1 MYFIH
6 HSTNMFTLSFNQF
19 KTKNICCPIDTSDSM
34 TSKNILKCF
43 IISQN
48 SIWPIMEILICNMPW
63 NIEILYSIYRIGQKF
78 HLDFSV
84 RFYEKIE
91 TNFLA
96 NPVISIQICLLTL
109 CMFTSSPGEGKNMW
123 KRRIITK
130 VRGGSDRWK
139 SLTSSAISVCLF
151 LQALGRHWKVLCR
164 GIAWH
169 ICFTYSKKV
178 LENYTHWKIGF
189 S

>member
-1 MYFIH
+1 MITCKLSCDHTIHVKFTPLMYFIH

-19 KTKNICCPIDTSDSM
+19 KTKNICCPINTSDSM

-48 SIWPIMEILICNMPW
+48 STWPIMEILICNLPW
-63 NIEILYSIYRIGQKF
+63 NIETLYSIYRIGQKF

-96 NPVISIQICLLTL
+96 NPVISIQIGLLTL
-109 CMFTSSPGEGKNMW
+109 CMFISSPGEGKNM
-123 KRRIITK
+123 
-130 VRGGSDRWK
+130 
-139 SLTSSAISVCLF
+139 
-151 LQALGRHWKVLCR
+151 
-164 GIAWH
+164 
-169 ICFTYSKKV
+169 
-178 LENYTHWKIGF
+178 
-189 S
+189 